1 MIILKWTFKKSFW
14 KGVDWTELSL
24 GINER
29 RSFVNAAMN
38 IRLPY
43 DAGNFLP
50 SRETTSFSRTL
61 PIGISRSVG
70 RSVSDRWTDNVAFQA
85 GNY

>member
-1 MIILKWTFKKSFW
+1 VGWI
-14 KGVDWTELSL
+14 ELSL
-24 GINER
+24 GRNKR
-29 RSFVNAAMN
+29 RDFVKAAMN
-38 IRLPY
+38 IRLPQ

-61 PIGISRSVG
+61 HIGISQSVGRSVGQSVG